1 MYEVYA
7 PDETDEFYD
16 ELCDV
21 AWAKMFSEGYDNEA
35 FEFSEADSD
44 YLCDC

>member
-16 ELCDV
+16 ELCEFN
-21 AWAKMFSEGYDNEA
+21 WTKMFSEGYTDEA
-35 FEFSEADSD
+35 FEFSGTDSD
-44 YLCDC
+44 CLCDC